1 MRSAATSLGLFLL
14 VGVLFGACSD
24 DDTDSGAS
32 TPLALYRG
40 KPNGDDALLS
50 GRLVLDGRCL
60 YVEAS
65 DTSRSFVALPE
76 VAAKWD
82 SEAGTLVMGDRSA
95 KPGDQV
101 GFGGGFPGT
110 LEHMDWETAPDE
122 ACDTSRAFIAG
133 ETLYTAEHPP
143 GS

>member
-1 MRSAATSLGLFLL
+1 MRLASPSLALL
-14 VGVLFGACSD
+14 VLVAGLFGACSD
-24 DDTDSGAS
+24 DSDSDSGS
-32 TPLALYRG
+32 PLALYRG
-40 KPNGDDALLS
+40 TPNADDALLS
-50 GRLVLDGRCL
+50 GKLVLDGRCL
-60 YVEAS
+60 YVEAT
-65 DTSRSFVALPE
+65 DGTRSFVALPE

-82 SEAGTLVMGDRSA
+82 SKAGRLVMGDRSA

-110 LEHMDWETAPDE
+110 LNQMDWDAAPDDS
-122 ACDTSRAFIAG
+122 CDTSRAFVAG